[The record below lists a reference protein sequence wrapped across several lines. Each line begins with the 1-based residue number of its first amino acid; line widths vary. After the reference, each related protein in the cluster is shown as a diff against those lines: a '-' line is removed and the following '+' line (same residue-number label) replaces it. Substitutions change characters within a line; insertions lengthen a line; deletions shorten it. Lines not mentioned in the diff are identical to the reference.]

1 MLVNKGKKK
10 GRSVGAPVRCAGD
23 LNNVFVV
30 LSARK
35 LNPKLHIVA
44 WDLAPVVSELASLNC
59 DSAIRRSE
67 PRSRPLATE
76 AFYLLCNPFPR
87 LPASVEAKS
96 PGGLSY
102 RAGARRPGFSRGAR
116 SARTGWAWAET
127 GTTGGNGSEQR

>member
-87 LPASVEAKS
+87 LPASVEAKA

-102 RAGARRPGFSRGAR
+102 RAGARPGFSRGAR